1 MIETNR
7 QPEKVILAAVSDQDA
22 ERTLASLAEL
32 EALADTAGAE
42 VLELFLQS
50 REHPHPGTY
59 LGSGKLEELKE
70 RVQELEADGVI
81 CDDELTPA
89 QMRNMSDIL
98 GTKVMDRTLLILDI
112 FAQRA
117 ATKEGSIQVE
127 LAQLRYRATRLTG
140 KGAGLSRLG
149 GGIGTRGPGESKLE
163 TDRRRIHERISVLKA
178 DLKDVEAHR
187 MTQRAQ
193 RIKNAVPV
201 AAVVG
206 YTNAGKSTL
215 LNALTGADILA
226 EDRLFATL
234 DPTTRKLILPGAQ
247 EVLLTDTVGFINKL
261 PHDLVDAFK
270 STLEEA
276 RYADVLL
283 HVVDAS
289 DPEMRAHMDTV
300 YKTLRELKAED
311 KPVITAFNK
320 CDRDLGDA
328 LLYDAHAD
336 ETVRISAL
344 TGQGLEE
351 LKKTLQTV
359 LQRQKVW
366 LDKVFP
372 YAQAGEAA
380 RIRRYG
386 QVQEE
391 SYEADGIHIKAYVP
405 KALAGELQSAKDNI
419 RV

>member
-1 MIETNR
+1 MIETEKKT
-7 QPEKVILAAVSDQDA
+7 EKVILVAVSEKD
-22 ERTLASLAEL
+22 ESKTLASLDEL
-32 EALADTAGAE
+32 EALADTAGAL
-42 VLELFLQS
+42 VLEKFLQP

-70 RVQELEADGVI
+70 RIRDLEADGII

-98 GTKVMDRTLLILDI
+98 NTKVMDRTLLILDI

-140 KGAGLSRLG
+140 KGQSLSRLG

-163 TDRRRIHERISVLKA
+163 SDRRAIHRRISVLKA
-178 DLKDVEAHR
+178 ELEDVEAHR

-193 RIKNAVPV
+193 RVRNAVPV
-201 AAVVG
+201 VAVVG

-215 LNALTGADILA
+215 LNALTGSDILA
-226 EDRLFATL
+226 EDKLFATL
-234 DPTTRKLILPGAQ
+234 DPTTRKLTLPGAE

-261 PHDLVDAFK
+261 PHDLIDAFK

-276 RYADVLL
+276 KYADILL

-289 DPEMRAHMDTV
+289 DPEMRAHMETV
-300 YKTLRELKAED
+300 YATLRDLKAED
-311 KPVITAFNK
+311 KPILTAFNK
-320 CDRDLGDA
+320 CDRDLGEA
-328 LLYDAHAD
+328 LLYDPQAD

-344 TGQGLEE
+344 SGRGLEL
-351 LKKTLQTV
+351 LKEILQN
-359 LQRQKVW
+359 LLRQQKVY
-366 LDKVFP
+366 LDRLFP

-380 RIRRYG
+380 RVRKYG
-386 QVQEE
+386 QVLEE
-391 SYEADGIHIKAYVP
+391 SYEDGGIHIKAYVP
-405 KALAGELQSAKDNI
+405 KRLAGEFTQE
-419 RV
+419 

>member
-1 MIETNR
+1 MIETEKKT
-7 QPEKVILAAVSDQDA
+7 EKVILVAVSEKD
-22 ERTLASLAEL
+22 ESKTLASLDEL
-32 EALADTAGAE
+32 EALADTAGAL
-42 VLELFLQS
+42 VLEKFLQP

-70 RVQELEADGVI
+70 RIRDLEADGII

-98 GTKVMDRTLLILDI
+98 NTKVMDRTLLILDI

-140 KGAGLSRLG
+140 KGQSLSRLG

-163 TDRRRIHERISVLKA
+163 SDRRAIHRRISVLKA
-178 DLKDVEAHR
+178 ELEDVEAHR

-193 RIKNAVPV
+193 RVRNAVPV
-201 AAVVG
+201 VAVVG

-215 LNALTGADILA
+215 LNALTGSDILA
-226 EDRLFATL
+226 EDKLFATL
-234 DPTTRKLILPGAQ
+234 DPTTRKLTLPGAE

-261 PHDLVDAFK
+261 PHDLIDAFK

-276 RYADVLL
+276 KYADILL

-289 DPEMRAHMDTV
+289 DPEMRAHMETV
-300 YKTLRELKAED
+300 YATLRDLKAED
-311 KPVITAFNK
+311 KPILTAFNK
-320 CDRDLGDA
+320 CDRDLGEA
-328 LLYDAHAD
+328 LLYDPQAD

-344 TGQGLEE
+344 SGQGLDR
-351 LKKTLQTV
+351 LKEV
-359 LQRQKVW
+359 LQELLRQQKVY
-366 LDKVFP
+366 LDRVFS
-372 YAQAGEAA
+372 YAQAAEAA
-380 RIRRYG
+380 RIRKYG
-386 QVQEE
+386 QVLEE
-391 SYEADGIHIKAYVP
+391 SYEDGGIHIKAYVP
-405 KALAGELQSAKDNI
+405 KRLAGEFKQE
-419 RV
+419 

>member
-1 MIETNR
+1 MIETEKKT
-7 QPEKVILAAVSDQDA
+7 EKVILVAVSEKD
-22 ERTLASLAEL
+22 EGKTLASLDEL
-32 EALADTAGAE
+32 EALADTAGAL
-42 VLELFLQS
+42 VLEKFLQP

-70 RVQELEADGVI
+70 RICDLEADGII

-98 GTKVMDRTLLILDI
+98 NTKVMDRTLLILDI

-140 KGAGLSRLG
+140 KGQSLSRLG

-163 TDRRRIHERISVLKA
+163 SDRRAIHRRISVLKA
-178 DLKDVEAHR
+178 ELEDVEAHR

-193 RIKNAVPV
+193 RVRNAVPV
-201 AAVVG
+201 VAVVG

-215 LNALTGADILA
+215 LNALTGSDILA
-226 EDRLFATL
+226 EDKLFATL
-234 DPTTRKLILPGAQ
+234 DPTTRKLTLPGAE

-261 PHDLVDAFK
+261 PHDLIDAFK

-276 RYADVLL
+276 KYADILL

-289 DPEMRAHMDTV
+289 DPEMRAHMETV
-300 YKTLRELKAED
+300 YATLRDLKAED
-311 KPVITAFNK
+311 KPILTAFNK
-320 CDRDLGDA
+320 CDRDLGEA
-328 LLYDAHAD
+328 LLYDPQAD

-344 TGQGLEE
+344 SGQGLEH
-351 LKKTLQTV
+351 LKEILQN
-359 LQRQKVW
+359 LLRQQKVY
-366 LDKVFP
+366 LDRLFP

-380 RIRRYG
+380 RVRKYG
-386 QVQEE
+386 QVLEE
-391 SYEADGIHIKAYVP
+391 SYEDGGIHIKAYVP
-405 KALAGELQSAKDNI
+405 KRIAGEFTQE
-419 RV
+419 

>member
-1 MIETNR
+1 MIETEKKT
-7 QPEKVILAAVSDQDA
+7 EKVILVAVSEKD
-22 ERTLASLAEL
+22 ESKTLASLDEL
-32 EALADTAGAE
+32 EALADTAGAL
-42 VLELFLQS
+42 VLEKFLQP

-70 RVQELEADGVI
+70 RIRDLEADGII

-98 GTKVMDRTLLILDI
+98 NTKVMDRTLLILDI

-140 KGAGLSRLG
+140 KGQSLSRLG

-163 TDRRRIHERISVLKA
+163 SDRRAIHRRISVLKA
-178 DLKDVEAHR
+178 ELEDVEAHR

-193 RIKNAVPV
+193 RVRNAVPV
-201 AAVVG
+201 VAVVG

-215 LNALTGADILA
+215 LNALTGSDILA
-226 EDRLFATL
+226 EDKLFATL
-234 DPTTRKLILPGAQ
+234 DPTTRKLTLPGAE

-261 PHDLVDAFK
+261 PHDLIDAFK

-276 RYADVLL
+276 KYADILL

-289 DPEMRAHMDTV
+289 DPEMRAHMETV
-300 YKTLRELKAED
+300 YATLRDLKAED
-311 KPVITAFNK
+311 KPILTAFNK
-320 CDRDLGDA
+320 CDRDLGEA
-328 LLYDAHAD
+328 LLYDPQAD

-344 TGQGLEE
+344 SGQGLEH
-351 LKKTLQTV
+351 LKEILQN
-359 LQRQKVW
+359 LLRQQKVY
-366 LDKVFP
+366 LDRVFS
-372 YAQAGEAA
+372 YAQAAEAA
-380 RIRRYG
+380 RIRKYG
-386 QVQEE
+386 QVLEE
-391 SYEADGIHIKAYVP
+391 SYEEDGIHIKAYVP
-405 KALAGELQSAKDNI
+405 KRLAGEFK
-419 RV
+419 

>member
-1 MIETNR
+1 MIETEKKT
-7 QPEKVILAAVSDQDA
+7 EKVILVAVSEKD
-22 ERTLASLAEL
+22 ESKTLASLDEL
-32 EALADTAGAE
+32 EALADTAGAL
-42 VLELFLQS
+42 VLEKFLQP

-70 RVQELEADGVI
+70 RIRDLEADGII

-98 GTKVMDRTLLILDI
+98 NTKVMDRTLLILDI

-140 KGAGLSRLG
+140 KGQSLSRLG

-163 TDRRRIHERISVLKA
+163 SDRRAIHRRISVLKA
-178 DLKDVEAHR
+178 ELEDVEAHR

-193 RIKNAVPV
+193 RVRNAVPV
-201 AAVVG
+201 VAVVG

-215 LNALTGADILA
+215 LNALTGSDILA
-226 EDRLFATL
+226 EDKLFATL
-234 DPTTRKLILPGAQ
+234 DPTTRKLTLPGAE

-261 PHDLVDAFK
+261 PHDLIDAFK

-276 RYADVLL
+276 KYADILL

-289 DPEMRAHMDTV
+289 DPEMRAHMETV
-300 YKTLRELKAED
+300 YATLRDLKAED
-311 KPVITAFNK
+311 KPILTAFNK
-320 CDRDLGDA
+320 CDRDLGEA
-328 LLYDAHAD
+328 LLYDPQAD
-336 ETVRISAL
+336 ETARISAL
-344 TGQGLEE
+344 SGGGLEI
-351 LKKTLQTV
+351 LKEILQN
-359 LQRQKVW
+359 LLRQQKVY
-366 LDKVFP
+366 LDRLFP

-380 RIRRYG
+380 RIRKYG
-386 QVQEE
+386 QVLEE
-391 SYEADGIHIKAYVP
+391 SYEDGGIHIKAYVP
-405 KALAGELQSAKDNI
+405 KRLAGEFTQE
-419 RV
+419 

>member
-1 MIETNR
+1 MIETEKKT
-7 QPEKVILAAVSDQDA
+7 EKVILVAVSEKD
-22 ERTLASLAEL
+22 ESKTLASLDEL
-32 EALADTAGAE
+32 EALADTAGAL
-42 VLELFLQS
+42 VLEKFLQP

-70 RVQELEADGVI
+70 RIRDLEADGII

-98 GTKVMDRTLLILDI
+98 NTKVMDRTLLILDI

-140 KGAGLSRLG
+140 KGQSLSRLG

-163 TDRRRIHERISVLKA
+163 SDRRAIHRRISVLKA
-178 DLKDVEAHR
+178 ELEDVEAHR

-193 RIKNAVPV
+193 RVRNAVPV
-201 AAVVG
+201 VAVVG

-215 LNALTGADILA
+215 LNALTGSDILA
-226 EDRLFATL
+226 EDKLFATL
-234 DPTTRKLILPGAQ
+234 DPTTRKLTLPGAE

-261 PHDLVDAFK
+261 PHDLIDAFK

-276 RYADVLL
+276 KYADILL

-289 DPEMRAHMDTV
+289 DPEMRAHMETV
-300 YKTLRELKAED
+300 YATLRDLKAED
-311 KPVITAFNK
+311 KPILTAFNK
-320 CDRDLGDA
+320 CDRDLGEA
-328 LLYDAHAD
+328 LLYDPQAD

-344 TGQGLEE
+344 TGQGLDR
-351 LKKTLQTV
+351 LKEV
-359 LQRQKVW
+359 LQELLRQQKVY
-366 LDKVFP
+366 LDRVFS
-372 YAQAGEAA
+372 YAQAAEAA
-380 RIRRYG
+380 RIRKYG
-386 QVQEE
+386 QVLEE
-391 SYEADGIHIKAYVP
+391 SYEENGIHIKAYVP
-405 KALAGELQSAKDNI
+405 KRIAGEFTQE
-419 RV
+419 

>member
-1 MIETNR
+1 MIETEKKT
-7 QPEKVILAAVSDQDA
+7 EKVILVAVSEKD
-22 ERTLASLAEL
+22 ESKTLASLDEL
-32 EALADTAGAE
+32 EALADTAGAL
-42 VLELFLQS
+42 VLEKFLQP

-70 RVQELEADGVI
+70 RIRDLEADGII

-98 GTKVMDRTLLILDI
+98 NTKVMDRTLLILDI

-140 KGAGLSRLG
+140 KGQSLSRLG

-163 TDRRRIHERISVLKA
+163 SDRRAIHRRISVLKA
-178 DLKDVEAHR
+178 ELEDVEAHR

-193 RIKNAVPV
+193 RVRNAVPV
-201 AAVVG
+201 VAVVG

-215 LNALTGADILA
+215 LNALTGSDILA
-226 EDRLFATL
+226 EDKLFATL
-234 DPTTRKLILPGAQ
+234 DPTTRKLTLPGAE

-261 PHDLVDAFK
+261 PHDLIDAFK

-276 RYADVLL
+276 KYADILL

-289 DPEMRAHMDTV
+289 DPEMRAHMETV
-300 YKTLRELKAED
+300 YATLRDLKAED
-311 KPVITAFNK
+311 KPILTAFNK
-320 CDRDLGDA
+320 CDRDLGEA
-328 LLYDAHAD
+328 LLYDPQAD

-344 TGQGLEE
+344 TGQGLDR
-351 LKKTLQTV
+351 LKEV
-359 LQRQKVW
+359 LQELLRQQKVY
-366 LDKVFP
+366 LDRVFS
-372 YAQAGEAA
+372 YAQAAEAA
-380 RIRRYG
+380 RIRKYG
-386 QVQEE
+386 QVLEE
-391 SYEADGIHIKAYVP
+391 SYEEDGIHIKAYVP
-405 KALAGELQSAKDNI
+405 KRIAGEFTQE
-419 RV
+419 